1 MKFSIRGWRGWEDE
15 VFYLDHPSTCK
26 WLGSPPCIS
35 HLGHLEG
42 VPPPHLGL
50 TITMV
55 IDHLLSGMI
64 LQVSYRSV
72 AQIGCLLLFFSFG
85 PPENSTIFLKRIRNY
100 ESIKLTNR
108 NGQRLDIESFV
119 LEDILLWMIPSR
131 ENKHEWWVGRY
142 NQWDPWRPM
151 TMLTTEMFEPQDERR
166 KVFNT
171 KSLQLFLVE
180 KFADSNRAGL
190 LFGGEWEGSH
200 GGTHNFCLIPF
211 LLFEKICI

>member
-1 MKFSIRGWRGWEDE
+1 MSLQNLDNVYFLVLTNLIWCRISAINSIYMFFPWRIDEEMKFSIREWRGWEDE

-42 VPPPHLGL
+42 VPPPYLGL

-55 IDHLLSGMI
+55 INHLLSGMI

-85 PPENSTIFLKRIRNY
+85 PPENPTIFVKRIRNY

-108 NGQRLDIESFV
+108 NGQRLDIESFF
-119 LEDILLWMIPSR
+119 LEDILL
-131 ENKHEWWVGRY
+131 
-142 NQWDPWRPM
+142 
-151 TMLTTEMFEPQDERR
+151 
-166 KVFNT
+166 
-171 KSLQLFLVE
+171 
-180 KFADSNRAGL
+180 
-190 LFGGEWEGSH
+190 
-200 GGTHNFCLIPF
+200 
-211 LLFEKICI
+211 